1 MENRVIY
8 YYQTLIGLKNII
20 NNPRKIYPT
29 HIILSAFHF
38 GKDDNGESRP
48 FAFIAMGGSSNG
60 STLEGHSYRYVGS
73 TWGKIVDIL
82 IETQCLNPIIFID
95 ELDKISKTENGRE
108 IIGIL
113 THLTDSTQNEEL
125 KRLINSFSFKILNN

>member
-1 MENRVIY
+1 MEKKGISEC
-8 YYQTLIGLKNII
+8 LKD
-20 NNPRKIYPT
+20 
-29 HIILSAFHF
+29 A
-38 GKDDNGESRP
+38 NGQSRP

-60 STLEGHSYRYVGS
+60 STLEGHSYTYVGS

-82 IETQCLNPIIFID
+82 IETRCLNPIIFID

-113 THLTDSTQNEEL
+113 THLTDSTQNEEFMD
-125 KRLINSFSFKILNN
+125 K